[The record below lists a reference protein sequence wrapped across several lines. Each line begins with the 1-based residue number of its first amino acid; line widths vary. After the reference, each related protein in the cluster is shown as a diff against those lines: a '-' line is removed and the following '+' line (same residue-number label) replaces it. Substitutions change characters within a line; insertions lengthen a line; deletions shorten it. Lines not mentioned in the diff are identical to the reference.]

1 MKERIKIL
9 LEIKNKTELEYKMKE
24 ITKDEYIM
32 IMSELSLGRLAT
44 DQKEDMFAKTY
55 SYFCKLI

>member
-44 DQKEDMFAKTY
+44 DRKEDMFAKTY